1 MVCLDFYFFLFI
13 FYFLHMPL
21 PFNRLPFYQKLA
33 SVLVSLIAIGYLV
46 ILGKEILSPLIFSC
60 LFSILL
66 LPLASFMERRFG
78 FRRGFASILAILILV
93 AFISTII
100 YFVGMQISGMADD
113 WPQFK
118 IQLNTSLANI
128 QHWIAVKFH
137 INSYK
142 QLTFLKSAASKAL
155 DSGTTVLGTTIISLS
170 SFVLFLIFTF
180 IYTLFLLTF
189 RRLIMNFLISV
200 FLEENSTVVHDIVEK
215 VQQILRKYIIGLF
228 IEMCVVSVVVYIAFW
243 ALGIKYAAL
252 LAIITGLFN
261 IIPYVGIFSALIIS
275 FLITFATAAA
285 TGKLLLVVI
294 TIVITHLVDSNLL
307 LPGIVGSKVKIN
319 PLITVLGVV
328 LGEMIWG
335 VSGMFLS
342 IPVIA
347 VLKIIFDRVDS
358 LKPWGALL
366 GEEEKKSHTKTI
378 QPKVELD
385 SAVIIKSDT

>member
-1 MVCLDFYFFLFI
+1 
-13 FYFLHMPL
+13 MPL
-21 PFNRLPFYQKLA
+21 SLNKFPFYQKLA

-78 FRRGFASILAILILV
+78 FRRGLASILAILILV
-93 AFISTII
+93 TFISSII
-100 YFVGMQISGMADD
+100 YFVGMQISDLADD

-118 IQLNTSLANI
+118 IQLNSSLASI
-128 QHWIAVKFH
+128 QHWIAFKFH

-189 RRLIMNFLISV
+189 RRLIMNFLLSV
-200 FLEENSTVVHDIVEK
+200 FLEENSIVVHDIVEK

-228 IEMCVVSVVVYIAFW
+228 IEMCVVSVVVFIAFW
-243 ALGIKYAAL
+243 SFGIKYAAL
-252 LAIITGLFN
+252 LAIITGLLN
-261 IIPYVGIFSALIIS
+261 IIPYIGIFSAMLIS

-285 TGKLLLVVI
+285 TGKLFLVVI
-294 TIVITHLVDSNLL
+294 TLVITHLVDSNIL

-347 VLKIIFDRVDS
+347 VLKIIFDRVES
-358 LKPWGALL
+358 LKPWGVLL
-366 GEEEKKSHTKTI
+366 GEEGKTTRLKTI

-385 SAVIIKSDT
+385 STAVIRSDT

>member
-1 MVCLDFYFFLFI
+1 
-13 FYFLHMPL
+13 MPL
-21 PFNRLPFYQKLA
+21 PLNKLPFYQKLA

-66 LPLASFMERRFG
+66 IPLASFMERRFG
-78 FRRGFASILAILILV
+78 FRRGLASILAILILV
-93 AFISTII
+93 TFISSII
-100 YFVGMQISGMADD
+100 YFVGMQISNLADD

-118 IQLNTSLANI
+118 IQLNSSLASI
-128 QHWIAVKFH
+128 QHWIAFKFH

-170 SFVLFLIFTF
+170 SFILFLIFTF

-228 IEMCVVSVVVYIAFW
+228 IEMCVVSVVVFIAFW
-243 ALGIKYAAL
+243 SFGIKYAAL
-252 LAIITGLFN
+252 LAIITGLLN
-261 IIPYVGIFSALIIS
+261 IIPYIGIFSAMLIS

-285 TGKLLLVVI
+285 TGKLFLVVI
-294 TIVITHLVDSNLL
+294 TLVITHLVDSNIL

-347 VLKIIFDRVDS
+347 VLKIIFDRVES
-358 LKPWGALL
+358 LKPWGVLL
-366 GEEEKKSHTKTI
+366 GEEGKTTHLKTI

-385 SAVIIKSDT
+385 STVVIKSDT

>member
-1 MVCLDFYFFLFI
+1 
-13 FYFLHMPL
+13 MPL
-21 PFNRLPFYQKLA
+21 SVNKFPFYQKLA

-66 LPLASFMERRFG
+66 LPLASFMERKIG
-78 FRRGFASILAILILV
+78 FRRGLASILAILILV
-93 AFISTII
+93 TFISSII
-100 YFVGMQISGMADD
+100 YFVGMQISDLADD

-118 IQLNTSLANI
+118 IQLNSSLASI
-128 QHWIAVKFH
+128 QHWIAIKFH

-142 QLTFLKSAASKAL
+142 QLTFLKSAANKAL

-228 IEMCVVSVVVYIAFW
+228 IEMCVVSVVVFIAFW
-243 ALGIKYAAL
+243 SFGIKYAAL
-252 LAIITGLFN
+252 LAIITGLLN
-261 IIPYVGIFSALIIS
+261 IIPYIGIFSAMLIS

-285 TGKLLLVVI
+285 TGKLFLVVI
-294 TIVITHLVDSNLL
+294 TLVITHLADSNIL

-335 VSGMFLS
+335 ISGMFLS

-347 VLKIIFDRVDS
+347 VLKIIFDRVES
-358 LKPWGALL
+358 LKPWGMLL
-366 GEEEKKSHTKTI
+366 GEEGKTTRLKTI

-385 SAVIIKSDT
+385 STAVIRSDS

>member
-1 MVCLDFYFFLFI
+1 
-13 FYFLHMPL
+13 MPL
-21 PFNRLPFYQKLA
+21 PLNKFPFYQKLA

-66 LPLASFMERRFG
+66 LPLASFMERKFG
-78 FRRGFASILAILILV
+78 FRRGLASILAILILV
-93 AFISTII
+93 AFISSII
-100 YFVGMQISGMADD
+100 YFVGMQISDLADD

-118 IQLNTSLANI
+118 IQLNSSLASI
-128 QHWIAVKFH
+128 QHWIAIKFH

-142 QLTFLKSAASKAL
+142 QLTFLKSAANKAL

-215 VQQILRKYIIGLF
+215 VQHILRKYIIGLF
-228 IEMCVVSVVVYIAFW
+228 IEMCVVSVVVFIAFW
-243 ALGIKYAAL
+243 TFGIKYAAL
-252 LAIITGLFN
+252 LAIITGLLN
-261 IIPYVGIFSALIIS
+261 IIPYIGIFSAMVIS
-275 FLITFATAAA
+275 FLITFATAAT
-285 TGKLLLVVI
+285 TGKLFLVVI
-294 TIVITHLVDSNLL
+294 TLVITHLVDSNIL

-335 VSGMFLS
+335 ISGMFLS

-347 VLKIIFDRVDS
+347 VLKIIFDRVES
-358 LKPWGALL
+358 LKPWGVLL
-366 GEEEKKSHTKTI
+366 GEEGKITHLNPI

-385 SAVIIKSDT
+385 STAVIKSDT